1 MQNYYRLEYHEGTG
15 NFHLESDKTKP
26 ENVNGWKTIS
36 RGLHEKTCMR
46 FIEAVTE
53 KYKLNNHRKQPPLFI
68 VVQNDFFMR
77 STWMEASSSKAPN

>member
-1 MQNYYRLEYHEGTG
+1 MQKYYRLEYNESTG
-15 NFHLESDKTKP
+15 KFHLESDKTKP
-26 ENVNGWKTIS
+26 ENVNGWYTIS